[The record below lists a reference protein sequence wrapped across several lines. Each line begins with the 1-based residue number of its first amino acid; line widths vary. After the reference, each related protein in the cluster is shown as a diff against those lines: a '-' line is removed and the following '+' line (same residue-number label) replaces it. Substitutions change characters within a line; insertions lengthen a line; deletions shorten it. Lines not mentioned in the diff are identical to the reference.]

1 MRLQGKNGIV
11 IGGGGA
17 IGRAIALKLAG
28 EGAGVG
34 VVDAN
39 QETADAVAQE
49 IIATGGRALA
59 CAVDIRKF
67 DAVSEM
73 TESVAARLDGIDILV
88 NSAGGSAR
96 QKMKH
101 FKDQSIDVIDWMLG
115 VNLHG
120 PLYCIRAAVGHMVK
134 KNYGKIVNI
143 ASVVATG
150 GWKACVEYG
159 AAKGGIIAATRSLA
173 MELGEFNINV
183 NCVSPGLVQRQGD
196 MPADE
201 LEFARRTSFLNR
213 ICTQDDIANLALY
226 LALPESDYITGQNYI
241 VDGGRSLG
249 LKDKY

>member
-1 MRLQGKNGIV
+1 MRLAGKYGIV

-17 IGRAIALKLAG
+17 IGKAIASKLAG
-28 EGAGVG
+28 EGAGVC
-34 VVDAN
+34 VVDSN
-39 QETADAVAQE
+39 QEAANAVAHE
-49 IIATGGRALA
+49 IIADGGNALA
-59 CAVDIRKF
+59 YAVDIR
-67 DAVSEM
+67 DYQAVSAM
-73 TESVAARLDGIDILV
+73 TEAVAARFGSVDILV

-96 QKMKH
+96 KQMKH
-101 FKDQSIDVIDWMLG
+101 FKDQSVDVIDWMLG
-115 VNLHG
+115 INLHG

-134 KNYGKIVNI
+134 KNYGKIINI
-143 ASVVATG
+143 ASNVATG

-183 NCVSPGLVQRQGD
+183 NCVSPGLIQRQGE

-201 LEFARRTSFLNR
+201 MAFAHRTSFLNR
-213 ICTQDDIANLALY
+213 IGTQDDIANLVLY
-226 LALPESDYITGQNYI
+226 LALPESDFITGQNYI

>member
-1 MRLQGKNGIV
+1 MRLAGKCGIV
-11 IGGGGA
+11 VGGGGA
-17 IGRAIALKLAG
+17 IGRVIALKLAG
-28 EGAGVG
+28 EGAAVA
-34 VVDAN
+34 VVDFI

-49 IIATGGRALA
+49 IIAKGGNALA
-59 CAVDIRKF
+59 YAVDIRQF
-67 DAVSEM
+67 EAVGEM
-73 TESVAARLDGIDILV
+73 TESVASRLGSVDILV

-96 QKMKH
+96 KQMKH
-101 FKDQSIDVIDWMLG
+101 FKDQSVDVIDWMLG

-120 PLYCIRAAVGHMVK
+120 PLYCIRAALGHMVEN
-134 KNYGKIVNI
+134 NYGKIINI

-183 NCVSPGLVQRQGD
+183 NCVSPGLVQRPGD

-201 LEFARRTSFLNR
+201 LAFARRTSFLNR

-249 LKDKY
+249 LKDIY